1 MSRTSISHWFSEAD
15 GEVAVGVGHEVSGP
29 GLQLFAGGILGLLGA
44 DAGSLDL
51 DQLRL
56 GRHALD
62 LVVDGAAFVCQP
74 LDCNPVL
81 AEPLLSKLV
90 SFPVELF

>member
-1 MSRTSISHWFSEAD
+1 MGKLPSS
-15 GEVAVGVGHEVSGP
+15 VGHEVSGP
-29 GLQLFAGGILGLLGA
+29 GLQLVAVGVLGLLGA
-44 DAGSLDL
+44 DAGALDL
-51 DQLRL
+51 DHLGL

-81 AEPLLSKLV
+81 AEPLLAKLV
-90 SFPVELF
+90 SFPVELV